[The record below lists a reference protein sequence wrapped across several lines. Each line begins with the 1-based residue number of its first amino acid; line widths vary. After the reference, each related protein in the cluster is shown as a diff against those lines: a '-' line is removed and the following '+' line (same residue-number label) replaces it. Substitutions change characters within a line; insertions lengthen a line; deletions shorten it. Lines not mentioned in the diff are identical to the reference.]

1 MLKHGYSPGLDYPRS
16 KLFSLWEKRLYPNKY
31 FKYTAK
37 RIKHLENA
45 LRFNY
50 CNHVFDEVIIGNLST
65 GFLEPRMA
73 TGSLKLSVLMPKRP

>member
-1 MLKHGYSPGLDYPRS
+1 MLKHGHSPGLDYPRS
-16 KLFSLWEKRLYPNKY
+16 KLFSLLD
-31 FKYTAK
+31 
-37 RIKHLENA
+37 LENA

-65 GFLEPRMA
+65 GVLEPRMA